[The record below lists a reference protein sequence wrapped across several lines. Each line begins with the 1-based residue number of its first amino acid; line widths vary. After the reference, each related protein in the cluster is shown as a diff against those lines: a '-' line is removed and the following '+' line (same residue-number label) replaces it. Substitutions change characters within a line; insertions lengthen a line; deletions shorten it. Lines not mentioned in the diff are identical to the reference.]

1 MKFGDLATHAE
12 RCEQLASVCT
22 DQNIAIKLRRLAKEY
37 HDLAKQSTIVTP
49 MLLPSISFSIP
60 TRAWVS
66 CRGSAGR
73 SECGADR
80 A

>member
-49 MLLPSISFSIP
+49 MLVINRCP
-60 TRAWVS
+60 V
-66 CRGSAGR
+66 
-73 SECGADR
+73 CGASQPCNVAR
-80 A
+80 PKE